1 MGPALQRAMDRDEPT
16 DVPPPTSV
24 PGHLASRVEAIV
36 RAAEEEAA
44 NIQREIEAQ
53 RRVAESE
60 GRRYLVEARRQADAL
75 AEQRTRRLRELT
87 DELIERAEATKTQF
101 DGLIAALQRASA
113 NIESGLDAPGVPMAP
128 RTPMRPSAPATP
140 PGAGGLPLVP
150 GAARTPRAD
159 EPAMPPAGGAPGM
172 PRGGDSPVSL
182 PAPAP
187 SARAEALARATES
200 EAELRQGEASEGS
213 ASGFTPPPPPP
224 DYAGPAATGARPG
237 AELDPAT
244 APMGET
250 DAPREDTGAAR
261 LVAIEMAVAGRTR
274 AEVERHLR
282 DSFRI
287 TDTAELLN
295 DVFGGETGD
304 DSSRHSWRGA

>member
-1 MGPALQRAMDRDEPT
+1 MERDEPT
-16 DVPPPTSV
+16 DVPPPTSA

-53 RRVAESE
+53 RRVAETE

-113 NIESGLDAPGVPMAP
+113 NIESGLDAPGLPTAP
-128 RTPMRPSAPATP
+128 RAPARPPAPAPP
-140 PGAGGLPLVP
+140 PGAGGPPAVP
-150 GAARTPRAD
+150 GAAGRPRGD
-159 EPAMPPAGGAPGM
+159 EGAAPLPGVAPGM
-172 PRGGDSPVSL
+172 PRAGESPVSL

-200 EAELRQGEASEGS
+200 EAEMREDEASEGS

-244 APMGET
+244 APGGESAG
-250 DAPREDTGAAR
+250 APREDTGAAR

-287 TDTAELLN
+287 TDTAELLD

>member
-1 MGPALQRAMDRDEPT
+1 MDRDEPT

-24 PGHLASRVEAIV
+24 PGHLGSRVEAIV
-36 RAAEEEAA
+36 RAAEEEAG

-53 RRVAESE
+53 RRVAETE

-113 NIESGLDAPGVPMAP
+113 NIESGLDVPAPPIPPRAP
-128 RTPMRPSAPATP
+128 VRPPPPTPD
-140 PGAGGLPLVP
+140 V
-150 GAARTPRAD
+150 AARPRAG
-159 EPAMPPAGGAPGM
+159 EA
-172 PRGGDSPVSL
+172 PVSL

-187 SARAEALARATES
+187 SARAEALARATEA
-200 EAELRQGEASEGS
+200 EAEMGEGDASEGS
-213 ASGFTPPPPPP
+213 ASGFTPPPAPP

-244 APMGET
+244 APAAESQ
-250 DAPREDTGAAR
+250 DARREDMGAAR

-274 AEVERHLR
+274 SEVDRHLR

-287 TDTAELLN
+287 TDTAELLD
-295 DVFGGETGD
+295 DVFGGQTGG
-304 DSSRHSWRGA
+304 DSSRRSWRGA

>member
-1 MGPALQRAMDRDEPT
+1 MDRDEPT
-16 DVPPPTSV
+16 DVPPPTSA

-36 RAAEEEAA
+36 RAAEEEAS

-53 RRVAESE
+53 RRVAETE

-101 DGLIAALQRASA
+101 DALIAALQRASA
-113 NIESGLDAPGVPMAP
+113 NVESGLDTPSFASPPRAPAP
-128 RTPMRPSAPATP
+128 RPATP
-140 PGAGGLPLVP
+140 AP
-150 GAARTPRAD
+150 
-159 EPAMPPAGGAPGM
+159 PPAASAPV
-172 PRGGDSPVSL
+172 PPAPSPPSPATAASSL
-182 PAPAP
+182 PGPAP

-200 EAELRQGEASEGS
+200 DAERADAEGSEGS
-213 ASGFTPPPPPP
+213 GAGFTPPPPPP

-244 APMGET
+244 EPM
-250 DAPREDTGAAR
+250 RESPGSHQEDMGAAR

-274 AEVERHLR
+274 DEVDRHLR

-287 TDTAELLN
+287 TDTSELLD
-295 DVFGGETGD
+295 DVFGGGGGGGSD
-304 DSSRHSWRGA
+304 RRSWQGA